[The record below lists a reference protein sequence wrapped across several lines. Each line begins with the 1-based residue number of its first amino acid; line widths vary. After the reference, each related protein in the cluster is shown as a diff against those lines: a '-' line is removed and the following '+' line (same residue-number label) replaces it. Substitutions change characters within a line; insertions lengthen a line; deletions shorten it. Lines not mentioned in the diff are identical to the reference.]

1 MACATL
7 KRSLDWESLN
17 QRPTK
22 RRRCGIYP
30 TTSNSSQNSNSGNLK
45 AISEPVTSVF
55 ADASLTKL
63 TPEKMA
69 QNIRDEITRLHRRK
83 QLNISAYNCERMQ
96 DSESSGS
103 EMGPDSPRRSE
114 TPPNLVRNPEKGLF
128 TFKQASESFIQHRF
142 SLKVSFRNNK
152 SFYVFEYLKQVQLI
166 CESML
171 KEREESLRE
180 QYDAVLTTKLAE
192 QYDAFVKFTY
202 DQIQRRYEAAP
213 SCKSQDLLEQFHP
226 FLIDFFFITQISPN
240 GTSSTLKT
248 NKSTNHKTE
257 FVVSMCAN

>member
-22 RRRCGIYP
+22 RRRCHPFGSP
-30 TTSNSSQNSNSGNLK
+30 AGAGGGSGTNSSSTSSSALSPSSSS
-45 AISEPVTSVF
+45 AAAARAVMEPKPSPF
-55 ADASLTKL
+55 ADAVCPKL

-69 QNIRDEITRLHRRK
+69 QNITEEIKRLHRRK
-83 QLNISAYNCERMQ
+83 QLTFNHAAVAASANSERMMMQ

-103 EMGPDSPRRSE
+103 EMGPDSPRRPDS
-114 TPPNLVRNPEKGLF
+114 PPSMVKNPEKALF
-128 TFKQASESFIQHRF
+128 TFKQ
-142 SLKVSFRNNK
+142 
-152 SFYVFEYLKQVQLI
+152 VQMI
-166 CESML
+166 CERML
-171 KEREESLRE
+171 KEREDSLRE

-213 SCKSQDLLEQFHP
+213 SYLS
-226 FLIDFFFITQISPN
+226 
-240 GTSSTLKT
+240 
-248 NKSTNHKTE
+248 
-257 FVVSMCAN
+257 

>member
-22 RRRCGIYP
+22 RRRCHPFGSP
-30 TTSNSSQNSNSGNLK
+30 AGAAGTSSSSSSNAL
-45 AISEPVTSVF
+45 ISSPSSSAAARSAVMEPKPSPF
-55 ADASLTKL
+55 ADAVCPKL

-69 QNIRDEITRLHRRK
+69 QNITEEIKRLHRRK
-83 QLNISAYNCERMQ
+83 QLTFNQSAAAERMQ

-103 EMGPDSPRRSE
+103 EMGPDSPRRPDS
-114 TPPNLVRNPEKGLF
+114 PPSMVKNPEKALF
-128 TFKQASESFIQHRF
+128 TFKQ
-142 SLKVSFRNNK
+142 
-152 SFYVFEYLKQVQLI
+152 VQMI
-166 CESML
+166 CERML
-171 KEREESLRE
+171 KEREDSLRE

-213 SCKSQDLLEQFHP
+213 SYLS
-226 FLIDFFFITQISPN
+226 
-240 GTSSTLKT
+240 
-248 NKSTNHKTE
+248 
-257 FVVSMCAN
+257 

>member
-22 RRRCGIYP
+22 RRRCHPFGSP
-30 TTSNSSQNSNSGNLK
+30 AGAGGGSGTNSSSTSSNSALSPSSSS
-45 AISEPVTSVF
+45 AAAARAVMEPKPSPF
-55 ADASLTKL
+55 ADAVCPKL

-69 QNIRDEITRLHRRK
+69 QNITEEIKRLHRRK
-83 QLNISAYNCERMQ
+83 QLTFNHAAVAASANSDRMMMQ

-103 EMGPDSPRRSE
+103 EMGPDSPRRPDS
-114 TPPNLVRNPEKGLF
+114 PPSMVKNPEKALF
-128 TFKQASESFIQHRF
+128 TFKQ
-142 SLKVSFRNNK
+142 
-152 SFYVFEYLKQVQLI
+152 VQMI
-166 CESML
+166 CERML
-171 KEREESLRE
+171 KEREDSLRE

-213 SCKSQDLLEQFHP
+213 SYLS
-226 FLIDFFFITQISPN
+226 
-240 GTSSTLKT
+240 
-248 NKSTNHKTE
+248 
-257 FVVSMCAN
+257 

>member
-22 RRRCGIYP
+22 RRRCHPFGSP
-30 TTSNSSQNSNSGNLK
+30 SQQSSSMAASASVMSPSSSSATSAVSSAAAAAAASMRVM
-45 AISEPVTSVF
+45 EPKPSPF
-55 ADASLTKL
+55 AEATCSKL

-69 QNIRDEITRLHRRK
+69 QNITEEIKRLHRRK
-83 QLNISAYNCERMQ
+83 QLNFNSHTVERMQ

-103 EMGPDSPRRSE
+103 EMGPDSPRRPDS
-114 TPPNLVRNPEKGLF
+114 PPSMVKNPEKALF
-128 TFKQASESFIQHRF
+128 TFKQ
-142 SLKVSFRNNK
+142 
-152 SFYVFEYLKQVQLI
+152 VQMI
-166 CESML
+166 CERML
-171 KEREESLRE
+171 KEREDALRE

-213 SCKSQDLLEQFHP
+213 SYLS
-226 FLIDFFFITQISPN
+226 
-240 GTSSTLKT
+240 
-248 NKSTNHKTE
+248 
-257 FVVSMCAN
+257 

>member
-22 RRRCGIYP
+22 RRRCHPFGSP
-30 TTSNSSQNSNSGNLK
+30 SQNASASSSPS
-45 AISEPVTSVF
+45 ASSSTSVAAAAAAASMRVMEPKPSPF
-55 ADASLTKL
+55 AEATCSKL

-69 QNIRDEITRLHRRK
+69 QNITEEIKRLHRRK
-83 QLNISAYNCERMQ
+83 QLTFNSHNVERMQ

-103 EMGPDSPRRSE
+103 EMGPDSPRRPDS
-114 TPPNLVRNPEKGLF
+114 PPSMVKNPEKALF
-128 TFKQASESFIQHRF
+128 TFKQ
-142 SLKVSFRNNK
+142 
-152 SFYVFEYLKQVQLI
+152 VQMI
-166 CESML
+166 CERML
-171 KEREESLRE
+171 KEREDSLRE

-213 SCKSQDLLEQFHP
+213 S
-226 FLIDFFFITQISPN
+226 
-240 GTSSTLKT
+240 
-248 NKSTNHKTE
+248 
-257 FVVSMCAN
+257 

>member
-22 RRRCGIYP
+22 RRRCHPFGSP
-30 TTSNSSQNSNSGNLK
+30 AGAGGGSGTNSSSTSSSSALSPSSSS
-45 AISEPVTSVF
+45 AAAARAVMEPKPSPF
-55 ADASLTKL
+55 ADAVCPKL

-69 QNIRDEITRLHRRK
+69 QNITEEIKRLHRRK
-83 QLNISAYNCERMQ
+83 QLTFNHAAVAASANSERMMMQ

-103 EMGPDSPRRSE
+103 EMGPDSPRRPDS
-114 TPPNLVRNPEKGLF
+114 PPSMVKNPEKALF
-128 TFKQASESFIQHRF
+128 TFKQ
-142 SLKVSFRNNK
+142 
-152 SFYVFEYLKQVQLI
+152 VQMI
-166 CESML
+166 CERML
-171 KEREESLRE
+171 KEREDSLRE

-213 SCKSQDLLEQFHP
+213 SYLS
-226 FLIDFFFITQISPN
+226 
-240 GTSSTLKT
+240 
-248 NKSTNHKTE
+248 
-257 FVVSMCAN
+257 

>member
-22 RRRCGIYP
+22 RRRCHPFGSP
-30 TTSNSSQNSNSGNLK
+30 AGNSSSSSSS
-45 AISEPVTSVF
+45 AISNALNSSPSSSSSSSAANARSAVMEPKPSPF
-55 ADASLTKL
+55 ADAVCPKL

-69 QNIRDEITRLHRRK
+69 QNITEEIKRLHRRK
-83 QLNISAYNCERMQ
+83 QLTFNHTAERMQ

-103 EMGPDSPRRSE
+103 EMGPDSPRRPDS
-114 TPPNLVRNPEKGLF
+114 PPSMVKNPEKALF
-128 TFKQASESFIQHRF
+128 TFKQ
-142 SLKVSFRNNK
+142 
-152 SFYVFEYLKQVQLI
+152 VQMI
-166 CESML
+166 CERML
-171 KEREESLRE
+171 KEREDSLRE

-213 SCKSQDLLEQFHP
+213 SYLS
-226 FLIDFFFITQISPN
+226 
-240 GTSSTLKT
+240 
-248 NKSTNHKTE
+248 
-257 FVVSMCAN
+257 

>member
-22 RRRCGIYP
+22 RRRCHPFGSP
-30 TTSNSSQNSNSGNLK
+30 SQQNASMAASASVMSPSSSSATSATSAAAAAAAASMRVM
-45 AISEPVTSVF
+45 EPKPSPF
-55 ADASLTKL
+55 AEATCSKL

-69 QNIRDEITRLHRRK
+69 QNITEEIKRLHRRK
-83 QLNISAYNCERMQ
+83 QLNFNSHTVERMQ

-103 EMGPDSPRRSE
+103 EMGPDSPRRPDS
-114 TPPNLVRNPEKGLF
+114 PPSMVKNPEKALF
-128 TFKQASESFIQHRF
+128 TFKQ
-142 SLKVSFRNNK
+142 
-152 SFYVFEYLKQVQLI
+152 VQMI
-166 CESML
+166 CERML
-171 KEREESLRE
+171 KEREDALRE

-213 SCKSQDLLEQFHP
+213 SYLS
-226 FLIDFFFITQISPN
+226 
-240 GTSSTLKT
+240 
-248 NKSTNHKTE
+248 
-257 FVVSMCAN
+257 